1 MTSGVAKDVCS
12 QEPAPV
18 DVQQPDGGLLDTARA
33 LLQQVL
39 GLVHDQLQLAALET
53 RLAGQSL
60 VVMVAA
66 GVMAAVLLVSAW
78 LGLIAAATAGLV
90 GGGFPIGVAILL
102 GVGVNLALTLLLC
115 VFIRY
120 KSRHLLWS
128 ASLRSLQPAATAQ
141 ADAGDPP

>member
-1 MTSGVAKDVCS
+1 MTSGVAKDVCP
-12 QEPAPV
+12 QEPALV

-60 VVMVAA
+60 VAIVAA
-66 GVMAAVLLVSAW
+66 GVMVALLVVSAW
-78 LGLIAAATAGLV
+78 LGLMAAATAGLV
-90 GGGFPIGVAILL
+90 GTGFPIGLAILM
-102 GVGVNLALTLLLC
+102 GVGVNLALTVLLF

-141 ADAGDPP
+141 GDAGASP